1 MAGGKGTRMAAIA
14 PDIPKPMLPV
24 CGKPVLQ
31 HQIEALA
38 RQGHTDI
45 VLIIGHLGAVIR
57 DFFGNGERFGVRIQY
72 WQETE
77 PRGTAGA
84 LFECGNMLVE
94 DDFLLLCGDIL
105 FDIDFERFIHFH
117 YTHNALATLAS
128 HPNNHPYD
136 SGILETDKNGTI
148 TGWLAKEDDRRY
160 YKNTVNAGLHIVSKE
175 LLALTKP
182 ASPKVDL
189 DRDLLKK
196 NIATKRL
203 FAYNT
208 PEYIK
213 DMGTPE
219 RLAEAEHDVA
229 SGIPAL
235 RNLAHKQRAVFLDRD
250 GTLNALRHAAVNP
263 LRGFTSGVLPS
274 AKLPEENK
282 ANDPETRPALAF
294 VTRPEELVLID
305 GAAEAVRAINESGLL
320 AIVITN
326 QPVIARG
333 QCTFETLD
341 MIHKKLET
349 DLGKEGA
356 YINDLYFCP
365 HHPHKGFAGEVAAFK
380 TDCGCRKPKAG
391 MLLAAAEKYNI
402 DLAAS
407 WMVGDSFRD
416 VGAGKN
422 AGCKTAFINNGGNNS
437 VDTGADIIVTSA
449 AEAVAIILKDI
460 HGEEAA

>member
-1 MAGGKGTRMAAIA
+1 MAGGKGTRVAALA

-24 CGKPVLQ
+24 CGKPVLR

-45 VLIIGHLGAVIR
+45 VLVIGHLGAVIR
-57 DFFGNGERFGVRIQY
+57 DFFGDGERFGVRIQY

-84 LFECGNMLVE
+84 LFECGAMLVE
-94 DDFLLLCGDIL
+94 ADFLLLCGDVL

-117 YTHNALATLAS
+117 YARKALATLAS

-148 TGWLAKEDDRRY
+148 TGWLAKEDGRQY
-160 YKNTVNAGLHIVSKE
+160 YKNTVNAGLHIISKE
-175 LLALTKP
+175 LLRMTKP
-182 ASPKVDL
+182 PSPKVDL
-189 DRDLLKK
+189 DRDILKK

-219 RLAEAEHDVA
+219 RFAEAERDVA
-229 SGIPAL
+229 GGIPAL

-250 GTLNALRHAAVNP
+250 GTLNVLRHAVVNP
-263 LRGFTSGVLPS
+263 PGG
-274 AKLPEENK
+274 EDK
-282 ANDPETRPALAF
+282 ANDPETRPALSF
-294 VTRPEELVLID
+294 VTRPEELTLID
-305 GAAEAVRAINESGLL
+305 GAAKAVRAINESGLL

-326 QPVIARG
+326 QPVIARW

-422 AGCKTAFINNGGNNS
+422 AGCKTAFISNGGNNS
-437 VDTGADIIVTSA
+437 VDTGADIIVKNV
-449 AEAVAIILKDI
+449 AEAVAIILSDI
-460 HGEEAA
+460 HKDGAA

>member
-1 MAGGKGTRMAAIA
+1 
-14 PDIPKPMLPV
+14 
-24 CGKPVLQ
+24 
-31 HQIEALA
+31 
-38 RQGHTDI
+38 
-45 VLIIGHLGAVIR
+45 
-57 DFFGNGERFGVRIQY
+57 
-72 WQETE
+72 
-77 PRGTAGA
+77 
-84 LFECGNMLVE
+84 MLVE
-94 DDFLLLCGDIL
+94 DDFLLLCGDVL

-117 YTHNALATLAS
+117 YAHKALATLAS

-136 SGILETDKNGTI
+136 SGILETDENGTI
-148 TGWLAKEDDRRY
+148 TGWLGKEDDRQY

-189 DRDLLKK
+189 DRDILKK

-235 RNLAHKQRAVFLDRD
+235 RNLARKQHAVFLDRD
-250 GTLNALRHAAVNP
+250 GTLNVLRHAVVNP
-263 LRGFTSGVLPS
+263 PGG
-274 AKLPEENK
+274 EDK
-282 ANDPETRPALAF
+282 ANDPETRPALSF

-380 TDCGCRKPKAG
+380 IDCGCRKPKAG

-422 AGCKTAFINNGGNNS
+422 AGCKTAFISNGGNNS
-437 VDTGADIIVTSA
+437 VDTGADIIVNNM
-449 AEAVAIILKDI
+449 AEAVAIILSDI
-460 HGEEAA
+460 HGDGAA